1 MLRLIQ
7 LAVLVSALIL
17 FRFEIIQIF
26 DLLKAAWI
34 LNFQHNQ
41 PVSLPPAEDLLRAAL
56 YIVFNVASFVFL
68 GFMMVYLIGANFL
81 PIASGGERWEAMR
94 RFYRF
99 FLGERRPV
107 LRIREGESVR
117 DLPPGA
123 GINGG
128 IAIVDPNS
136 AIVLERM
143 SLYVSAVHPMMR
155 LGRPGV
161 VFIGPGER
169 LRGIVSLRKQVRTMV
184 DVHAITVEGIEVKTN
199 VTAVFTLGQQP
210 AVIKVAYVGDQHPY
224 NLRVLRIDPVTKK
237 ITAISDELDDEDKRE
252 IHRYAQNYLTF
263 SEPPALL
270 TADDQ
275 PREHPPY
282 ALTEEH
288 IFAAVYAT
296 SRNPTEDKLD
306 HWTDLPAQVATEV
319 FRSMIAQQRYD
330 ALYLADESNPDS
342 LGLSPPGKF
351 RLHADLKPEFAR
363 RIRYL
368 GVMSY
373 QFLHHSEK
381 KRQPQVGMH
390 VDRRGFRISPVQA
403 LKSSKVLR
411 DRGIKVVAAS
421 FGELTPTDPKVYEQR
436 IDNWRARW
444 QQRADF
450 VKASMD
456 REATRV
462 KNKARAD
469 AHREMIARLNELFQ
483 NKSYTEEALALR
495 IFQTLEEIAAQPGT
509 RQMLQTDTLRLVQSL
524 TTLLLPEGD
533 SAAAPAKE
541 QPALGSGNSSPVER
555 EG

>member
-7 LAVLVSALIL
+7 LAVLVFALIL
-17 FRFEIIQIF
+17 FRFEILQIF
-26 DLLKAAWI
+26 GLLKAAWN
-34 LNFQHNQ
+34 LSLQRQ
-41 PVSLPPAEDLLRAAL
+41 PVGLPPAEDLLRAAL
-56 YIVFNVASFVFL
+56 YIVFNGASFVFL
-68 GFMMVYLIGANFL
+68 GFMMVYLIGGNFL

-107 LRIREGESVR
+107 LRIREGEAVR
-117 DLPPGA
+117 DLPTGA
-123 GINGG
+123 GLNGG

-143 SLYVSAVHPMMR
+143 SLYVSAMQPMMR

-161 VFIGPGER
+161 VFISPGER

-184 DVHAITVEGIEVKTN
+184 DVRAQTVEGIEVKTN

-210 AVIKVAYVGDQHPY
+210 AVIKVAYVGDQHPN

-237 ITAISDELDDEDKRE
+237 ITAISDELDVEDQRE

-270 TADDQ
+270 MADDQ

-351 RLHADLKPEFAR
+351 RLHSDLKPEFAR

-373 QFLHHSEK
+373 QFLHHGED
-381 KRQPQVGMH
+381 RQPRVGMS

-444 QQRADF
+444 QQRTDL
-450 VKASMD
+450 VKASME

-533 SAAAPAKE
+533 STAAPAKE
-541 QPALGSGNSSPVER
+541 QPALGSGNSTPVEG